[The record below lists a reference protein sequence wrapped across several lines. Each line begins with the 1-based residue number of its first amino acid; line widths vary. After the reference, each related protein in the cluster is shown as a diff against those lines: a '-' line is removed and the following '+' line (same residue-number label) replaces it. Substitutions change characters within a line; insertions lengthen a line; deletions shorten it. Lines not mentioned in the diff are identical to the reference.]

1 MTSGPEA
8 LHRVAPEAAAALE
21 DMESTAWGALG
32 AVVGAELAVEVAR
45 ACAGVHELV
54 PLEPPPTLT
63 GSRRTELSGD
73 RAGPAGRD
81 AAGDVLAFV
90 TQCSTD
96 VSAVTTDQR
105 RVLFD
110 RLGAD
115 AATVVAAGFVMDF
128 LPRTRAALDALFGP
142 APDGAGDGTAHGGTG
157 GAFPDRT
164 GGPSTEATSEAA
176 LWASFDRLIR
186 TVPRLDALDPVTS
199 ELVRLRGAR
208 QHRCRLCQ
216 SLRSRP
222 ALVAGADDTLFAAVD
237 HYDSPTTVL
246 SPAQQAA
253 VAFTDAMIWTP
264 GRLAPAAVDGVRT
277 TLSSAQQVEL
287 VLDVTRNALNKVA
300 VALGADAAHVDE
312 GIEIYDIDESGDL
325 VYGLSLD

>member
-1 MTSGPEA
+1 MTSGSEA
-8 LHRVAPEAAAALE
+8 LRRVAPEAASALGE
-21 DMESTAWGALG
+21 MESTAWGALS
-32 AVVGAELAVEVAR
+32 AVVGAGLAVGVAR
-45 ACAGVHELV
+45 ACAGVHGLV
-54 PLEPPPTLT
+54 PLEPPPTLA
-63 GSRRTELSGD
+63 GAGRTELPGGWD
-73 RAGPAGRD
+73 GPAGRD

-110 RLGAD
+110 GLGAD
-115 AATVVAAGFVMDF
+115 AAAVVAAAFVMDF

-142 APDGAGDGTAHGGTG
+142 APDGPGG
-157 GAFPDRT
+157 GAGGGAGGGIPDRT
-164 GGPSTEATSEAA
+164 GALSAEATPEAA

-237 HYDSPTTVL
+237 EYDSPTTVL
-246 SPAQQAA
+246 NPAQQAA

-264 GRLAPAAVDGVRT
+264 GRIAPAAVDGVERT
-277 TLSSAQQVEL
+277 LTRAQQVEL

-312 GIEIYDIDESGDL
+312 GIEIYDIDETGDL
-325 VYGLSLD
+325 VYGLTLE